1 MQAPHNMAESSAYRA
16 ISGIGKS
23 TVQLIEELGHVGQ
36 LFIESLFYLLLG
48 PRQGQPIRWRH
59 VLEQMRQIGADA
71 VPIVCLLAFVIGL
84 SLAINAIAQLK
95 MFGAESKIVLGVA
108 IGVTREFGPLVTGIV
123 VAGRT
128 ASSLAARIGAMVVS
142 QEVDALRVI
151 GIDPIRYLAAPALFA
166 AMLML
171 PLLVVLADFFAI
183 FGGAV
188 FALGPVEISLAGYFS
203 QTLAALEPWDVLQGL
218 VKGWVFGVLIVL
230 IGVTTGFNVQG
241 GAEGVGRATTRA
253 VVVSICAI
261 LIADMV
267 FSFFL
272 NR

>member
-1 MQAPHNMAESSAYRA
+1 MQAPHSMAESSAYRA